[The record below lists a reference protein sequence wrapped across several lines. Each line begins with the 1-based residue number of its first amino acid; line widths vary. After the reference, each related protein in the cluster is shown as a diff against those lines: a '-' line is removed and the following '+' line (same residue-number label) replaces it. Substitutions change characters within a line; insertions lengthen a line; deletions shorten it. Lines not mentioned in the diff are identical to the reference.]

1 MPIARPAK
9 FAHVVY
15 RTRRFAEMMHWYE
28 TVFGA
33 RIQHQNPVMAFLTYD
48 DEHHRFA
55 LVDMSALMP
64 GAAQDVRD
72 DVTGID
78 HVAYTYA
85 TLVDL
90 FENYAML
97 KEKGI
102 KPYWCIHHGVTISMY
117 YADPDGNQMEFQVD
131 CFANS
136 EDASRYMNTKFA
148 ANPVGV
154 EYDPDDW
161 LSRLRAGRPEA
172 DFWARET
179 DEPISPIRGT
189 FAQILAS

>member
-1 MPIARPAK
+1 MACVSPAK

-15 RTRRFAEMMHWYE
+15 RTHRFEEMLRWYE
-28 TVFGA
+28 AVFDA

-55 LVDMSALMP
+55 LVDMSALKP
-64 GAAQDVRD
+64 DAAPKDKD

-85 TLVDL
+85 SLGDL
-90 FENYAML
+90 FENYALL

-102 KPYWCIHHGVTISMY
+102 MPYWCIHHGVTISMY

-131 CFANS
+131 CFEKS
-136 EDASRYMNTKFA
+136 EDATRFMNTQFA

-154 EYDPDDW
+154 EYDPDEW
-161 LSRLRAGRPEA
+161 LARLRDGEA
-172 DFWARET
+172 ESDFWVRESI
-179 DEPISPIRGT
+179 EPVSPIRG
-189 FAQILAS
+189 AVAAML